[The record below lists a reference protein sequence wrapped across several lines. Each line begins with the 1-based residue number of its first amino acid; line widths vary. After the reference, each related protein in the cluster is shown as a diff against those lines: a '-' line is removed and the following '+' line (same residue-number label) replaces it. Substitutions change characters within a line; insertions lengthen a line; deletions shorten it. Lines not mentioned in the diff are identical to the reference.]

1 MKLIRRRD
9 RGNGGALA
17 TSGRGGGGSPFNEL
31 DRIQDE
37 INRIFEDPFSLA
49 TPSTG
54 FFEGWAP
61 SIDIYEDKDKVTIK
75 AEVPGMKKEDIQI
88 TVNGN
93 TLTISGERKHEE
105 RKKEGETFREERFFG
120 RFQRSI
126 TLPAPVDPNR
136 IQATYKDGV
145 LTIECPKT
153 EEAKPK
159 QIQVKAS

>member
-1 MKLIRRRD
+1 MRLIRRKD
-9 RGNGGALA
+9 RSNGGALA
-17 TSGRGGGGSPFNEL
+17 PWRGESRSSWNEL
-31 DRIQDE
+31 DRIRNE
-37 INRIFEDPFSLA
+37 IDRIFEDPFSLA

-54 FFEGWAP
+54 FFEGWTP
-61 SIDIYEDKDKVTIK
+61 NVDVYEDKDKITVK
-75 AEVPGMKKEDIQI
+75 AELPGMRKEDIHI
-88 TVNGN
+88 NVTGN

-126 TLPAPVDPNR
+126 TLPTAVDTTK

-145 LTIECPKT
+145 LTIECPKA

-159 QIQVKAS
+159 QIEVKAQ